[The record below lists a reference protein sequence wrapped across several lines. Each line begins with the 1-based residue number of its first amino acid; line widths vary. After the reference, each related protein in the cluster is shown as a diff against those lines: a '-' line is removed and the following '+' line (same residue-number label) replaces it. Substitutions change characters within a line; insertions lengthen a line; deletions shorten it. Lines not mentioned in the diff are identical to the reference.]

1 MSKYIKLLCKVNLW
15 DKLEKEEVV
24 GKCSVK
30 KVFLK
35 ISQNSQEYIFAR
47 ISFLMKFQASGLNL
61 YWKRDS
67 NTGVFLWIWWNFLRN
82 LSLTNTYGYCFCTK
96 GLFLQIF
103 CKQKSF
109 KHIVYNF
116 TGLTS
121 SNIRFCMT
129 KSRVFIKKLFINPF

>member
-1 MSKYIKLLCKVNLW
+1 MLCKKGV
-15 DKLEKEEVV
+15 LEN
-24 GKCSVK
+24 
-30 KVFLK
+30 FT
-35 ISQNSQEYIFAR
+35 

-67 NTGVFLWIWWNFLRN
+67 NTGVFLSIWWNFLRH
-82 LSLTNTYGYCFCTK
+82 LSLTNTYGYCFRTK

-109 KHIVYNF
+109 EHIVYNF

-129 KSRVFIKKLFINPF
+129 KSRVFIKKLFINPSYSSVTFLYPLKMSFWRFQGV